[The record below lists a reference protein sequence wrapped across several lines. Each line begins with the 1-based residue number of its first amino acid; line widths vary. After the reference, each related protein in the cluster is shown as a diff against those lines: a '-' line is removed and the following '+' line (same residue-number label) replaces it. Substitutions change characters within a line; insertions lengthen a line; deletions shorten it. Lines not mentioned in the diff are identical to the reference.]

1 MMLDNGN
8 GGPLHDFIVVC
19 FEISKLQ
26 NENEDS
32 FEEA

>member
-1 MMLDNGN
+1 MEVGVHCMIL
-8 GGPLHDFIVVC
+8 LLYV

-32 FEEA
+32 SEEA